1 MKSTILLT
9 ITICLSAIGY
19 GFTVDPMVSE
29 FDPNAPQS
37 QEVFVL
43 ENKSNK
49 DTPVEVVVVK
59 PIIGEDGGEVLEMGN
74 GEDLFL
80 ILPQQLV
87 LPANSKRSVKV
98 LYVGDPM

>member
-1 MKSTILLT
+1 MKTYPLRKSTL
-9 ITICLSAIGY
+9 GY
-19 GFTVDPMVSE
+19 PGGGVK
-29 FDPNAPQS
+29 
-37 QEVFVL
+37 VFVL

-87 LPANSKRSVKV
+87 LPASSKRSVKV